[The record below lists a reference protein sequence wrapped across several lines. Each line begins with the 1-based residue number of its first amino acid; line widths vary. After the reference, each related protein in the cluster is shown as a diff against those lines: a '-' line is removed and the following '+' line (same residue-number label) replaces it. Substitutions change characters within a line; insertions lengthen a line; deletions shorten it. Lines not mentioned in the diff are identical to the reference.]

1 MKNKLGKGWN
11 FIKRHKKMGIAF
23 VLIVAVGV
31 VIVQVVSAMGSKAA
45 MPADLL
51 QQTAAV
57 ERRDLMNTLS
67 ATGTVE
73 SQEQKEISSTLQNYE
88 VKTVNVA
95 VGDQVQE
102 GDVLLEFDSTDLEES
117 LQQARDELAVAQAQ
131 NSLSL
136 KSAQRDLE
144 STKTNVE
151 YQTQSDDQKVENAK
165 QNLNAAQ
172 TKAANAAAQH
182 QAAIDDKNAKKTAL
196 DEAVA
201 AQAAQDQID
210 TLTKAYEE
218 AAAAEKSAGEASESA
233 DNAVTTAQS
242 NYDSAVTDRA
252 KSYESNVSSV
262 EKQEDSV
269 TNQQLNNSTSLT
281 KQEDS
286 VKTYEEDLEKCT
298 VTAPRAGTV
307 TEVNVEDG
315 DIYSGGTL
323 VKIEDCEGYVVTAN
337 IDEYDISKI
346 SQGMKV
352 YIKTDATGEEEL
364 EGEVTHVSP
373 VPVSSSSGT
382 GSGTSGTNSGMTTS
396 TDASYEIKVS
406 ILTPAEELRIGMTAK
421 LSIVLESVE
430 NVLAVP
436 YDAVQQNANGESVI
450 YVLDGS
456 AGAQDSSAGTQDSSA
471 GAQDSQAPSDGGEGR
486 KEGAQKASAAGQ
498 PVQQNQREIVV
509 TTGLETDYYIEV
521 HSDELTEGMQV
532 ITPTYSTTAGS
543 NTGSDMFGMGGGG
556 GMMGGGGGGMPMGR

>member
-1 MKNKLGKGWN
+1 MRNKQGKVWN
-11 FIKRHKKMGIAF
+11 FIKRHRKLEISL
-23 VLIVAVGV
+23 VLIVVVGV
-31 VIVQVVSAMGSKAA
+31 VIVQVVSAMGSKTT
-45 MPADLL
+45 MPVDLP

-67 ATGTVE
+67 ATGTIK

-102 GDVLLEFDSTDLEES
+102 GDVLLEFDSTDLEDS
-117 LQQARDELAVAQAQ
+117 LQQARDELSVAQAQ

-151 YQTQSDDQKVENAK
+151 YQTQSDDQKVENAE
-165 QNLNAAQ
+165 QNLDAAQ
-172 TKAANAAAQH
+172 SKAADAAARY
-182 QAAIDDKNAKKTAL
+182 QAAVDDKNAKKTAL
-196 DEAVA
+196 DEATA
-201 AQAAQDQID
+201 AQAVQEEIEA
-210 TLTKAYEE
+210 LTKAYEE
-218 AAAAEKSAGEASESA
+218 ASAAEQSAKDASESA
-233 DNAVTTAQS
+233 DNAVTTAQN

-269 TNQQLNNSTSLT
+269 TNQKLNNATNLT

-286 VKTYEEDLEKCT
+286 VQTYEENLEKCT
-298 VTAPRAGTV
+298 VTAPWAGTV
-307 TEVNVEDG
+307 TEVNVEAG
-315 DIYSGGTL
+315 DTYTSGTL
-323 VKIEDCEGYVVTAN
+323 VKIEDCTGFVVTAN

-352 YIKTDATGEEEL
+352 YIKTDATGDEEL
-364 EGEVTHVSP
+364 VGEVTFVSP
-373 VPVSSSSGT
+373 VPVSSSS
-382 GSGTSGTNSGMTTS
+382 SGASGGMTTS

-436 YDAVQQNANGESVI
+436 YDAVQQNANGDSVI
-450 YVLDGS
+450 YVLDG
-456 AGAQDSSAGTQDSSA
+456 GKGQDEGI
-471 GAQDSQAPSDGGEGR
+471 PDGVEP
-486 KEGAQKASAAGQ
+486 EGAQAGETQTGETTGKQKAPAADQ
-498 PVQQNQREIVV
+498 SVQQNQREIVV

-521 HSDELTEGMQV
+521 QSDELTEGMQV
-532 ITPTYSTTAGS
+532 ITPTYSTT
-543 NTGSDMFGMGGGG
+543 TGTNSSFSMPDMGG

>member
-1 MKNKLGKGWN
+1 MKNKWNKVWN
-11 FIKRHKKMGIAF
+11 FIKRHKKMEIAF

-31 VIVQVVSAMGSKAA
+31 VIVQVVSAMGSKASI
-45 MPADLL
+45 PVDLP

-151 YQTQSDDQKVENAK
+151 YQTQSDDQKVENAE
-165 QNLNAAQ
+165 QNLDAAQ
-172 TKAANAAAQH
+172 TKAADAAAQY
-182 QAAIDDKNAKKTAL
+182 QAAVDDKNARKTAL
-196 DEAVA
+196 NEAVA
-201 AQAAQDQID
+201 AQAAQEEIEA
-210 TLTKAYEE
+210 LTKAYEE
-218 AAAAEKSAGEASESA
+218 ASAAEKSAKEASESA
-233 DNAVTTAQS
+233 DNAVVTAQN

-269 TNQQLNNSTSLT
+269 TNQKLNNSTSLT

-286 VKTYEEDLEKCT
+286 VSSYEEDLEKCT
-298 VTAPRAGTV
+298 VTAPWAGTV
-307 TEVNVEDG
+307 TEVNVEAG
-315 DIYSGGTL
+315 DTYTSGTL
-323 VKIEDCEGYVVTAN
+323 VKIEDCTGYMVTAN

-373 VPVSSSSGT
+373 VPVSSSST
-382 GSGTSGTNSGMTTS
+382 GTSGGMSTS

-436 YDAVQQNANGESVI
+436 YDAVQQNANGDSVI
-450 YVLDGS
+450 YVLD
-456 AGAQDSSAGTQDSSA
+456 SSAGTQN
-471 GAQDSQAPSDGGEGR
+471 SQVPADGGEGR
-486 KEGAQKASAAGQ
+486 KEGAQKASAADQ
-498 PVQQNQREIVV
+498 TAQQNQKEIVV

-521 HSDELTEGMQV
+521 QSDELTEGMQV
-532 ITPTYSTTAGS
+532 ITPTYSTT
-543 NTGSDMFGMGGGG
+543 TGSDTGSAMFDMGG

>member
-1 MKNKLGKGWN
+1 MRNKQGKVWN
-11 FIKRHKKMGIAF
+11 FIKRHRKLEISL

-31 VIVQVVSAMGSKAA
+31 VIVQVVSAMGSKAT
-45 MPADLL
+45 MPVDLP

-67 ATGTVE
+67 ATGTIE

-102 GDVLLEFDSTDLEES
+102 GDVLLEFDSTDLEDS
-117 LQQARDELAVAQAQ
+117 LQQARDELSVAQAQ

-151 YQTQSDDQKVENAK
+151 YQTQSDDQKVENAE
-165 QNLNAAQ
+165 QNLDAAQ
-172 TKAANAAAQH
+172 SKAADAAARY
-182 QAAIDDKNAKKTAL
+182 QAAVDDKNAKKTAL
-196 DEAVA
+196 DEATA
-201 AQAAQDQID
+201 AQAAQEEIEA
-210 TLTKAYEE
+210 LSKAYEE
-218 AAAAEKSAGEASESA
+218 ASAAEQSAKDASESA
-233 DNAVTTAQS
+233 DNAVTTAQN

-269 TNQQLNNSTSLT
+269 TNQKLNNATNLT

-286 VKTYEEDLEKCT
+286 VQTYEENLEKCT
-298 VTAPRAGTV
+298 VTAPWAGTV
-307 TEVNVEDG
+307 TEVNVEAG
-315 DIYSGGTL
+315 DTYTSGTL
-323 VKIEDCEGYVVTAN
+323 VKIEDCTGFVVTAN

-352 YIKTDATGEEEL
+352 YIKTDATGDEEL
-364 EGEVTHVSP
+364 EGEVTFVSP
-373 VPVSSSSGT
+373 VPVSSSS
-382 GSGTSGTNSGMTTS
+382 SGASGGMTTS

-436 YDAVQQNANGESVI
+436 YDAVQQNANGDSVI
-450 YVLDGS
+450 YVLDG
-456 AGAQDSSAGTQDSSA
+456 GKGQDEGI
-471 GAQDSQAPSDGGEGR
+471 PDGVEP
-486 KEGAQKASAAGQ
+486 EGAQAGETQTGETAGKQKAPAADQ
-498 PVQQNQREIVV
+498 SVQQNQREIVV

-521 HSDELTEGMQV
+521 QSDELTEGMQV
-532 ITPTYSTTAGS
+532 ITPTYSTT
-543 NTGSDMFGMGGGG
+543 TGTNSSFSMPDMGG

>member
-1 MKNKLGKGWN
+1 MRNKQGKVWN
-11 FIKRHKKMGIAF
+11 FIKRHRKLEISL

-31 VIVQVVSAMGSKAA
+31 VIVQVVSAMGSKTA
-45 MPADLL
+45 MPVDLP

-67 ATGTVE
+67 ATGTIE

-102 GDVLLEFDSTDLEES
+102 GDVLLEFDSTDLEDS
-117 LQQARDELAVAQAQ
+117 LQQARDELSVAQAQ

-151 YQTQSDDQKVENAK
+151 YQTQSDDQKVENAE
-165 QNLNAAQ
+165 QNLDAAQ
-172 TKAANAAAQH
+172 SKAADAAARY
-182 QAAIDDKNAKKTAL
+182 QAAVDDKNAKKTAL
-196 DEAVA
+196 DEATA
-201 AQAAQDQID
+201 AQAAQEEIEA
-210 TLTKAYEE
+210 LTKAYEE
-218 AAAAEKSAGEASESA
+218 ASAAEQSAKDASESA
-233 DNAVTTAQS
+233 DNAVTTAQN

-269 TNQQLNNSTSLT
+269 TNQKLNNATNLT

-286 VKTYEEDLEKCT
+286 VQTYEENLEKCT
-298 VTAPRAGTV
+298 VTAPWAGTV
-307 TEVNVEDG
+307 TEVNVEAG
-315 DIYSGGTL
+315 DTYTSGTL
-323 VKIEDCEGYVVTAN
+323 VKIEDCAGFVVTAN

-352 YIKTDATGEEEL
+352 YIKTDATGDEEL
-364 EGEVTHVSP
+364 EGEVTFVSP
-373 VPVSSSSGT
+373 VPVSSSS
-382 GSGTSGTNSGMTTS
+382 SGASGGMTTS

-436 YDAVQQNANGESVI
+436 YDAVQQNANGDSVI
-450 YVLDGS
+450 YVLDG
-456 AGAQDSSAGTQDSSA
+456 GKGQDEGI
-471 GAQDSQAPSDGGEGR
+471 PDGVEP
-486 KEGAQKASAAGQ
+486 EGAQAGETQTGETAGKQKAPAADQ
-498 PVQQNQREIVV
+498 SVQQNQREIVV

-521 HSDELTEGMQV
+521 QSDELTEGMQV
-532 ITPTYSTTAGS
+532 ITPTYSTT
-543 NTGSDMFGMGGGG
+543 TGTNSSFSMPDMGG

>member
-1 MKNKLGKGWN
+1 
-11 FIKRHKKMGIAF
+11 
-23 VLIVAVGV
+23 
-31 VIVQVVSAMGSKAA
+31 
-45 MPADLL
+45 
-51 QQTAAV
+51 
-57 ERRDLMNTLS
+57 MNTLS

-151 YQTQSDDQKVENAK
+151 YQTQSDDQKVENAE
-165 QNLNAAQ
+165 QNLDAAQ
-172 TKAANAAAQH
+172 TKAADAAAQY
-182 QAAIDDKNAKKTAL
+182 QAAVDDKNARKTAL
-196 DEAVA
+196 NEAVA
-201 AQAAQDQID
+201 AQAAQEEIEA
-210 TLTKAYEE
+210 LTKAYEE
-218 AAAAEKSAGEASESA
+218 ASAAEKSAKEASESA
-233 DNAVTTAQS
+233 DNAVVTAQN

-269 TNQQLNNSTSLT
+269 TNQKLNNSTSLT

-286 VKTYEEDLEKCT
+286 VSSYEEDLEKCT
-298 VTAPRAGTV
+298 VTAPWAGTV
-307 TEVNVEDG
+307 TEVNVEAG
-315 DIYSGGTL
+315 DTYTSGTL
-323 VKIEDCEGYVVTAN
+323 VKIEDCTGYMVTAN

-373 VPVSSSSGT
+373 VPVSSSST
-382 GSGTSGTNSGMTTS
+382 GTSGGMSTS

-436 YDAVQQNANGESVI
+436 YDAVQQNANGDSVI
-450 YVLDGS
+450 YVLD
-456 AGAQDSSAGTQDSSA
+456 SSAGTQN
-471 GAQDSQAPSDGGEGR
+471 SQVPADGGEGR
-486 KEGAQKASAAGQ
+486 KEGAQKASAADQ
-498 PVQQNQREIVV
+498 TAQQNQKEIVV

-521 HSDELTEGMQV
+521 QSDELTEGMQV
-532 ITPTYSTTAGS
+532 ITPTYSTT
-543 NTGSDMFGMGGGG
+543 TGSDTGSAMFDMGG

>member
-1 MKNKLGKGWN
+1 MRNKQGKVWN
-11 FIKRHKKMGIAF
+11 FIKRHRKLEISL

-31 VIVQVVSAMGSKAA
+31 VIVQVVSAMGSKTT
-45 MPADLL
+45 MPVDLP

-67 ATGTVE
+67 ATGTIE

-102 GDVLLEFDSTDLEES
+102 GDVLLEFDSTDLEDS
-117 LQQARDELAVAQAQ
+117 LQQARDELSVAQAQ

-151 YQTQSDDQKVENAK
+151 YQTQSDDQKVENAE
-165 QNLNAAQ
+165 QNLDAAQ
-172 TKAANAAAQH
+172 SKAADAAARY
-182 QAAIDDKNAKKTAL
+182 QAAVDDKNAKKTAL
-196 DEAVA
+196 DEATA
-201 AQAAQDQID
+201 AQAAQEEIEA
-210 TLTKAYEE
+210 LTKAYEE
-218 AAAAEKSAGEASESA
+218 ASAAEQSAKDASESA
-233 DNAVTTAQS
+233 DNAVTTAQN

-269 TNQQLNNSTSLT
+269 TNQKLNNATNLT

-286 VKTYEEDLEKCT
+286 VQTYEENLEKCT
-298 VTAPRAGTV
+298 VTAPWAGTV
-307 TEVNVEDG
+307 TEVNVEAG
-315 DIYSGGTL
+315 DTYTSGTL
-323 VKIEDCEGYVVTAN
+323 VKIEDCTGFVVTAN

-352 YIKTDATGEEEL
+352 YIKTDATGDEEL
-364 EGEVTHVSP
+364 EGEVTFVSP
-373 VPVSSSSGT
+373 VPVSSSS
-382 GSGTSGTNSGMTTS
+382 SGASGGMTTS

-430 NVLAVP
+430 NVLSVP
-436 YDAVQQNANGESVI
+436 YDAVQQNANGDSVI
-450 YVLDGS
+450 YVLDG
-456 AGAQDSSAGTQDSSA
+456 GKGQDEGI
-471 GAQDSQAPSDGGEGR
+471 PDGVEP
-486 KEGAQKASAAGQ
+486 EGAQAGETQTGETAGKQKAPAADQ
-498 PVQQNQREIVV
+498 SVQQNQREIVV

-521 HSDELTEGMQV
+521 QSDELTEGMQV
-532 ITPTYSTTAGS
+532 ITPTYSTT
-543 NTGSDMFGMGGGG
+543 TGTNSSFSMPDMGG

>member
-1 MKNKLGKGWN
+1 MRNKQGKVWN
-11 FIKRHKKMGIAF
+11 FIKRHRKLEISL

-31 VIVQVVSAMGSKAA
+31 VIVQVVSAMGSKTT
-45 MPADLL
+45 MPVDLP

-67 ATGTVE
+67 ATGTIE

-102 GDVLLEFDSTDLEES
+102 GDVLLEFDSTDLEDS
-117 LQQARDELAVAQAQ
+117 LQQARDELSVAQAQ

-151 YQTQSDDQKVENAK
+151 YQTQSDDQKVENAE
-165 QNLNAAQ
+165 QNLDAAQ
-172 TKAANAAAQH
+172 SKAADAAARY
-182 QAAIDDKNAKKTAL
+182 QAAVDDKNAKKTAL
-196 DEAVA
+196 DEATA
-201 AQAAQDQID
+201 AQAAQEEIEA
-210 TLTKAYEE
+210 LTRAYEE
-218 AAAAEKSAGEASESA
+218 ASAAEQSAKDASESA
-233 DNAVTTAQS
+233 DNAVTTAQN

-269 TNQQLNNSTSLT
+269 TNQKLNNATNLT

-286 VKTYEEDLEKCT
+286 VQTYEENLEKCT
-298 VTAPRAGTV
+298 VTAPWAGTV
-307 TEVNVEDG
+307 TEVNVEAG
-315 DIYSGGTL
+315 DTYTSGTL
-323 VKIEDCEGYVVTAN
+323 VKIEDCTGFVVTAN

-352 YIKTDATGEEEL
+352 YIKTDATGDEEL
-364 EGEVTHVSP
+364 EGEVTFVSP
-373 VPVSSSSGT
+373 VPVSSSS
-382 GSGTSGTNSGMTTS
+382 SGASGGMTTS

-436 YDAVQQNANGESVI
+436 YDAVQQNANGDSVI
-450 YVLDGS
+450 YVLDG
-456 AGAQDSSAGTQDSSA
+456 GKGQDEGI
-471 GAQDSQAPSDGGEGR
+471 PDGVEP
-486 KEGAQKASAAGQ
+486 EGAQAGETQTGETTGKQKAPAADQ
-498 PVQQNQREIVV
+498 SVQQNQREIVV

-521 HSDELTEGMQV
+521 QSDELTEGMQV
-532 ITPTYSTTAGS
+532 ITPTYSTT
-543 NTGSDMFGMGGGG
+543 TGTNSSFSMPDMGG

>member
-1 MKNKLGKGWN
+1 MRNKQGKVWN
-11 FIKRHKKMGIAF
+11 FIKRHRKLEISL

-31 VIVQVVSAMGSKAA
+31 VIVQVVSAMGSKTT
-45 MPADLL
+45 MPVDLP

-67 ATGTVE
+67 ATGTIE

-102 GDVLLEFDSTDLEES
+102 GDVLLEFDSTDLEDS
-117 LQQARDELAVAQAQ
+117 LQQARDELSVAQAQ

-151 YQTQSDDQKVENAK
+151 YQTQSDDQKVENAE
-165 QNLNAAQ
+165 QNLDAAQ
-172 TKAANAAAQH
+172 SKAADAAARY
-182 QAAIDDKNAKKTAL
+182 QAAVDDKNAKKTAL
-196 DEAVA
+196 DEATA
-201 AQAAQDQID
+201 AQAAQEEIEA
-210 TLTKAYEE
+210 LTKAYEE
-218 AAAAEKSAGEASESA
+218 ASAAEQSAKDASESA
-233 DNAVTTAQS
+233 DNAVTTAQN

-269 TNQQLNNSTSLT
+269 TNQKLNNATNLT
-281 KQEDS
+281 KQEDF
-286 VKTYEEDLEKCT
+286 VQTYEENLEKCT
-298 VTAPRAGTV
+298 VTAPWAGTV
-307 TEVNVEDG
+307 TEVNVEAG
-315 DIYSGGTL
+315 DTYTSGTL
-323 VKIEDCEGYVVTAN
+323 VKIEDCTGFVVTAN

-352 YIKTDATGEEEL
+352 YIKTDATGDEEL
-364 EGEVTHVSP
+364 EGEVNFVSP
-373 VPVSSSSGT
+373 VPVSSSS
-382 GSGTSGTNSGMTTS
+382 SGASGGMTTS

-436 YDAVQQNANGESVI
+436 YDAVQQNANGDSVI
-450 YVLDGS
+450 YVLDG
-456 AGAQDSSAGTQDSSA
+456 GKGQDEGI
-471 GAQDSQAPSDGGEGR
+471 PDGVEP
-486 KEGAQKASAAGQ
+486 EGAQAGETQTGETAGKQKVSAADQ
-498 PVQQNQREIVV
+498 SVQQNQREIVV

-521 HSDELTEGMQV
+521 QSDELTEGMQV
-532 ITPTYSTTAGS
+532 ITPTYSTT
-543 NTGSDMFGMGGGG
+543 TGTNSSFSMPDMGG

>member
-88 VKTVNVA
+88 VKTVNVT

-151 YQTQSDDQKVENAK
+151 YQTQSDDQKVENAE

-172 TKAANAAAQH
+172 TKAADAAAQH
-182 QAAIDDKNAKKTAL
+182 QAAVDDKNAKKTAL

-210 TLTKAYEE
+210 SLTKAYEE

-421 LSIVLESVE
+421 LSIVLESAE

-450 YVLDGS
+450 YVLDSS
-456 AGAQDSSAGTQDSSA
+456 AGPQDSSAGTQDS
-471 GAQDSQAPSDGGEGR
+471 QASSDGGEGW

-521 HSDELTEGMQV
+521 RSDELTEGMQV
-532 ITPTYSTTAGS
+532 ITPTYSTTTGS

-556 GMMGGGGGGMPMGR
+556 GMMGGGGGMPMGR

>member
-1 MKNKLGKGWN
+1 MRNKQGKVWN
-11 FIKRHKKMGIAF
+11 FIKRHRKLEISL

-31 VIVQVVSAMGSKAA
+31 VIVQVVSAMGSKTA
-45 MPADLL
+45 MPVDLP

-67 ATGTVE
+67 ATGTIE

-102 GDVLLEFDSTDLEES
+102 GDVLLEFDSTDLEDS
-117 LQQARDELAVAQAQ
+117 LQQARDELSVAQAQ

-151 YQTQSDDQKVENAK
+151 YQTQSDDQKVENAE
-165 QNLNAAQ
+165 QNLDAAQ
-172 TKAANAAAQH
+172 SKAADAAARY
-182 QAAIDDKNAKKTAL
+182 QAAVDDKNAKKTAL
-196 DEAVA
+196 DEATA
-201 AQAAQDQID
+201 AQAAQEEIEA
-210 TLTKAYEE
+210 LTKAYEE
-218 AAAAEKSAGEASESA
+218 ASAAEQSAKDASESA
-233 DNAVTTAQS
+233 DNAVTTAQN

-269 TNQQLNNSTSLT
+269 TNQKLNNATNLT

-286 VKTYEEDLEKCT
+286 VQTYEENLEKCT
-298 VTAPRAGTV
+298 VTAPWAGTV
-307 TEVNVEDG
+307 TEVNVEAG
-315 DIYSGGTL
+315 DTYTSGTL
-323 VKIEDCEGYVVTAN
+323 VKIEDCTGFVVTAN

-352 YIKTDATGEEEL
+352 YIKTDATGDEEL
-364 EGEVTHVSP
+364 EGEVTFVSP
-373 VPVSSSSGT
+373 VPVSSSS
-382 GSGTSGTNSGMTTS
+382 SGASGGMTTS

-436 YDAVQQNANGESVI
+436 YDAVQQNANGDSVI
-450 YVLDGS
+450 YVLDG
-456 AGAQDSSAGTQDSSA
+456 GKGQDEGI
-471 GAQDSQAPSDGGEGR
+471 PDGVEP
-486 KEGAQKASAAGQ
+486 EGAQAGETQTGETAGKQKAPAADQ
-498 PVQQNQREIVV
+498 SVQQNQREIVV

-521 HSDELTEGMQV
+521 QSEELTEGMQV
-532 ITPTYSTTAGS
+532 ITPTYSTT
-543 NTGSDMFGMGGGG
+543 TGTNSSFSMPDMGG

>member
-1 MKNKLGKGWN
+1 MRNKQGKVWN
-11 FIKRHKKMGIAF
+11 FIKRHRKLEISL

-31 VIVQVVSAMGSKAA
+31 VIVQVVSAMGSKTA
-45 MPADLL
+45 MPVDLP

-67 ATGTVE
+67 ATGTIE

-102 GDVLLEFDSTDLEES
+102 GDVLLEFDSTDLEDS
-117 LQQARDELAVAQAQ
+117 LQQARDELSVAQAQ

-151 YQTQSDDQKVENAK
+151 YQTQSDDQKVENAE
-165 QNLNAAQ
+165 QNLDAAQ
-172 TKAANAAAQH
+172 SKAADAAARY
-182 QAAIDDKNAKKTAL
+182 QAAVDDKNAKKTAL
-196 DEAVA
+196 DEATA
-201 AQAAQDQID
+201 AQAAQEEIEA
-210 TLTKAYEE
+210 LTKAYEE
-218 AAAAEKSAGEASESA
+218 ASAAEQSAKDASESA
-233 DNAVTTAQS
+233 DNAVTTAQN

-269 TNQQLNNSTSLT
+269 TNQKLNNATNLT

-286 VKTYEEDLEKCT
+286 VQTYEENLEKCT
-298 VTAPRAGTV
+298 VTAPWAGTV
-307 TEVNVEDG
+307 TEVNVEAG
-315 DIYSGGTL
+315 DTYTSGTL
-323 VKIEDCEGYVVTAN
+323 VKIEDCTGFVVTAN

-352 YIKTDATGEEEL
+352 YIKTDATGDEEL
-364 EGEVTHVSP
+364 EGEVTFVSP
-373 VPVSSSSGT
+373 VPVSSSS
-382 GSGTSGTNSGMTTS
+382 SGASGGMTTS

-436 YDAVQQNANGESVI
+436 YDAVQQNANGDSVI
-450 YVLDGS
+450 YVLDG
-456 AGAQDSSAGTQDSSA
+456 GKGQDEGI
-471 GAQDSQAPSDGGEGR
+471 PDGVEP
-486 KEGAQKASAAGQ
+486 EGAQAGETQTGETAGKQKAPAADQ
-498 PVQQNQREIVV
+498 SVQQNQREIVV

-521 HSDELTEGMQV
+521 QSDELTEGMQV
-532 ITPTYSTTAGS
+532 ITPTYSTT
-543 NTGSDMFGMGGGG
+543 TGTNSSFSMPDMGG

>member
-1 MKNKLGKGWN
+1 MRNKQGKVWN
-11 FIKRHKKMGIAF
+11 FIKRHRKLEISL

-31 VIVQVVSAMGSKAA
+31 VIVQVVSAMGSKTA
-45 MPADLL
+45 MPVDLP

-67 ATGTVE
+67 ATGTIE

-102 GDVLLEFDSTDLEES
+102 GDVLLEFDSTDLEDS
-117 LQQARDELAVAQAQ
+117 LQQARDELSVAQAQ

-151 YQTQSDDQKVENAK
+151 YQTQSDDQKVENAE
-165 QNLNAAQ
+165 QNLDAAQ
-172 TKAANAAAQH
+172 SKAADAAARY
-182 QAAIDDKNAKKTAL
+182 QAAVDDKNAKKTAL
-196 DEAVA
+196 DEATAAHA
-201 AQAAQDQID
+201 AQEEIEA
-210 TLTKAYEE
+210 LTKAYEE
-218 AAAAEKSAGEASESA
+218 ASAAEQSAKDASESA
-233 DNAVTTAQS
+233 DNAVTTAQN

-269 TNQQLNNSTSLT
+269 TNQKLNNATNLT

-286 VKTYEEDLEKCT
+286 VQTYEENLEKCT
-298 VTAPRAGTV
+298 VTAPWAGTV
-307 TEVNVEDG
+307 TEVNVEAG
-315 DIYSGGTL
+315 DTYTSGTL
-323 VKIEDCEGYVVTAN
+323 VKIEDCTGFVVTAN

-352 YIKTDATGEEEL
+352 YIKTDATGDEEL
-364 EGEVTHVSP
+364 EGEVTFVSP
-373 VPVSSSSGT
+373 VPVSSSS
-382 GSGTSGTNSGMTTS
+382 SGASGGMTTS

-436 YDAVQQNANGESVI
+436 YDAVQQNANGDSVI
-450 YVLDGS
+450 YVLDG
-456 AGAQDSSAGTQDSSA
+456 GKGQDEGI
-471 GAQDSQAPSDGGEGR
+471 PDGVEP
-486 KEGAQKASAAGQ
+486 EGAQAGETQTGETTGKQKAPAADQ
-498 PVQQNQREIVV
+498 SVQQNQREIVV

-521 HSDELTEGMQV
+521 QSDELTEGMQV
-532 ITPTYSTTAGS
+532 ITPTYSTT
-543 NTGSDMFGMGGGG
+543 TGTNSSFSMPDMGG

>member
-1 MKNKLGKGWN
+1 MRNKQGKVWN
-11 FIKRHKKMGIAF
+11 FIKRHRKLEISL

-31 VIVQVVSAMGSKAA
+31 VIVQVVSAMGSKTT
-45 MPADLL
+45 MPVDLP

-67 ATGTVE
+67 ATGTIE

-102 GDVLLEFDSTDLEES
+102 GDVLLEFDSTDLEDS
-117 LQQARDELAVAQAQ
+117 LQQARDELSVAQAQ

-151 YQTQSDDQKVENAK
+151 YQTQSDDQKVENAE
-165 QNLNAAQ
+165 QNLDAAQ
-172 TKAANAAAQH
+172 SKAADAAARY
-182 QAAIDDKNAKKTAL
+182 QAAVDDKNAKKTAL
-196 DEAVA
+196 DEATA
-201 AQAAQDQID
+201 AQAAQEEIEA
-210 TLTKAYEE
+210 LTKAYEE
-218 AAAAEKSAGEASESA
+218 ASAAEQSAKDASESA
-233 DNAVTTAQS
+233 DNAVTTAQN

-269 TNQQLNNSTSLT
+269 TNQKLNNATNLT

-286 VKTYEEDLEKCT
+286 VQTYEENLEKCT
-298 VTAPRAGTV
+298 VTAPWAGTV
-307 TEVNVEDG
+307 TEVNVEAG
-315 DIYSGGTL
+315 DTYTSGTL
-323 VKIEDCEGYVVTAN
+323 VKIEDCTGFVVTAN

-352 YIKTDATGEEEL
+352 YIKTDATGDEEL
-364 EGEVTHVSP
+364 EGEVNFVSP
-373 VPVSSSSGT
+373 VPVSSSS
-382 GSGTSGTNSGMTTS
+382 SGASGGMTTS

-436 YDAVQQNANGESVI
+436 YDAVQQNANGDSVI
-450 YVLDGS
+450 YVLDG
-456 AGAQDSSAGTQDSSA
+456 GKGQDEGI
-471 GAQDSQAPSDGGEGR
+471 PDGVEP
-486 KEGAQKASAAGQ
+486 EGAQAGETQTGETAGKQKVSAADQ
-498 PVQQNQREIVV
+498 SVQQNQREIVV

-521 HSDELTEGMQV
+521 QSDELTEGMQV
-532 ITPTYSTTAGS
+532 ITPTYSTT
-543 NTGSDMFGMGGGG
+543 TGTNSSFSMPDMGG